1 MTAQQ
6 KRSEAIKKL
15 KINSAE
21 LEKMETSLEE
31 FKEANKVRLEQA
43 AQFRNKSEGICLVI
57 ATMLVLLL
65 IVCFILSLWTGNV
78 SSAIVSVLVCG
89 VLVCIMLTHKFLFNI
104 LFPEY
109 AKFIAIRKDIVNM
122 KCKIRNLKQEAHGKL
137 TTQ

>member
-6 KRSEAIKKL
+6 KRIEAVKKL
-15 KINSAE
+15 KINLAE
-21 LEKMETSLEE
+21 LEEMETSLEE
-31 FKEANKVRLEQA
+31 FKEANKVILEKV
-43 AQFRNKSEGICLVI
+43 AQFRNKSEWLYLV
-57 ATMLVLLL
+57 ATMPVLLL

-122 KCKIRNLKQEAHGKL
+122 KCKIRKLKQEAHVKL

>member
-1 MTAQQ
+1 MTEQQ

-21 LEKMETSLEE
+21 LEKMEASLEE

-65 IVCFILSLWTGNV
+65 FMCYILSAG
-78 SSAIVSVLVCG
+78 SVFVAQSLILMGG
-89 VLVCIMLTHKFLFNI
+89 VLVFIMLMQKFLLNI
-104 LFPEY
+104 FFPEY

-122 KCKIRNLKQEAHGKL
+122 KCKII
-137 TTQ
+137 

>member
-21 LEKMETSLEE
+21 LEKMEASLEE

-43 AQFRNKSEGICLVI
+43 AQFRNKSEWLYLV
-57 ATMLVLLL
+57 ATMPVLLL

>member
-21 LEKMETSLEE
+21 LEKMEASLEE

-65 IVCFILSLWTGNV
+65 FMCYILSAG
-78 SSAIVSVLVCG
+78 SVFVAQSLILMGG
-89 VLVCIMLTHKFLFNI
+89 VLVFIMLMQKFLLNI
-104 LFPEY
+104 FFPEY

-122 KCKIRNLKQEAHGKL
+122 KCKII
-137 TTQ
+137 

>member
-21 LEKMETSLEE
+21 LEKMEASLEE

-57 ATMLVLLL
+57 ATMLALLL
-65 IVCFILSLWTGNV
+65 FMCYILSAG
-78 SSAIVSVLVCG
+78 SVFVAQSLILMGG
-89 VLVCIMLTHKFLFNI
+89 VLVFIMLMQKFLLNI
-104 LFPEY
+104 FFPEY

-122 KCKIRNLKQEAHGKL
+122 KCKII
-137 TTQ
+137 

>member
-1 MTAQQ
+1 MP
-6 KRSEAIKKL
+6 
-15 KINSAE
+15 
-21 LEKMETSLEE
+21 
-31 FKEANKVRLEQA
+31 
-43 AQFRNKSEGICLVI
+43 
-57 ATMLVLLL
+57 VLLL

-89 VLVCIMLTHKFLFNI
+89 VLVFIMLMQKFLLNI
-104 LFPEY
+104 FFPEY

>member
-21 LEKMETSLEE
+21 LEKMEASLEE

-43 AQFRNKSEGICLVI
+43 AQFRNKSEGICLV
-57 ATMLVLLL
+57 ATMPVLLL

-89 VLVCIMLTHKFLFNI
+89 VLVFIMLMQKFLLNI
-104 LFPEY
+104 FFPEY

>member
-21 LEKMETSLEE
+21 LEKMEASLEE

-65 IVCFILSLWTGNV
+65 FMCYILSAG
-78 SSAIVSVLVCG
+78 SVFVAQSLILMGG
-89 VLVCIMLTHKFLFNI
+89 VLFFIMLMQKFLLNI
-104 LFPEY
+104 FFPEY

-122 KCKIRNLKQEAHGKL
+122 KCKII
-137 TTQ
+137 

>member
-15 KINSAE
+15 KINSAK
-21 LEKMETSLEE
+21 LEKMEASLEE

-65 IVCFILSLWTGNV
+65 FMCYILSAG
-78 SSAIVSVLVCG
+78 SVFVAQSLILMGG
-89 VLVCIMLTHKFLFNI
+89 VLVFIMLMQKFLLNI
-104 LFPEY
+104 FFPEY

-122 KCKIRNLKQEAHGKL
+122 KCKII
-137 TTQ
+137 

>member
-6 KRSEAIKKL
+6 KRIEAVKKL
-15 KINSAE
+15 KINLAE
-21 LEKMETSLEE
+21 LEKMEASLEE

-65 IVCFILSLWTGNV
+65 FMCYILSAG
-78 SSAIVSVLVCG
+78 SVFVAQSLILMGG
-89 VLVCIMLTHKFLFNI
+89 VLVFIMLMQKFLLNI
-104 LFPEY
+104 FFPEY

-122 KCKIRNLKQEAHGKL
+122 KCKII
-137 TTQ
+137 